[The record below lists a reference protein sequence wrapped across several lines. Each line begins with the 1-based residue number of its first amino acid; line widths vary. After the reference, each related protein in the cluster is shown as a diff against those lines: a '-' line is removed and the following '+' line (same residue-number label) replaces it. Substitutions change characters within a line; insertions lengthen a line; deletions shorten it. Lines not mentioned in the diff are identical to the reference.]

1 MKVILSTQTF
11 TLHFRERRYTALLGT
26 KKGGPGEEGEGETH
40 TLPEFHLF
48 SGQSGVG
55 GLLST
60 FHSSPGGHLS
70 PLTHSSGGGKGKPYL
85 GVPELLC

>member
-1 MKVILSTQTF
+1 MAQPVKALAGNPF
-11 TLHFRERRYTALLGT
+11 LLGT
-26 KKGGPGEEGEGETH
+26 KKGAQEKRGKGKTH
-40 TLPEFHLF
+40 TPPEFHLF

-70 PLTHSSGGGKGKPYL
+70 L
-85 GVPELLC
+85 